1 MNQTA
6 ELIRSA
12 TLRPDQAQRTFRAM
26 LDAIACPGRVTRL
39 PQEPLEKV
47 PAALLPVL
55 ALADLG
61 TGVHV
66 LSDDPRWADVTAVAT
81 NAVPAPLARA
91 RLVAALRPVTAAEL
105 RTLHRGSAAAPEDAA
120 LAALAVPDVIGGEQA
135 MRLTGPGV
143 PGEVVIAPA
152 GLPEGFAPARGP
164 GDFPAGID
172 LLLVAPD
179 GRLLGLPRSTHL
191 ELVTSRED

>member
-6 ELIRSA
+6 DLIRSA
-12 TLRPDQAQRTFRAM
+12 TLRPDESQRTFRAT
-26 LDAIACPGRVTRL
+26 LDAIARPGRVTRL
-39 PQEPLEKV
+39 PQEPLETV

-66 LSDDPRWADVTAVAT
+66 LADDPGWADVTGVVT
-81 NAVPAPLARA
+81 NAAPAPLHRA
-91 RLVAALRPVTAAEL
+91 RLVAALRPATAAEL
-105 RTLHRGSAAAPEDAA
+105 RSLCRGSATAPEDGA
-120 LAALAVPDVIGGEQA
+120 LAALAVPDVTGGEQPL
-135 MRLTGPGV
+135 RLTGPGL
-143 PGEVVIAPA
+143 PGEVVIAPR
-152 GLPEGFAPARGP
+152 GLPEGFAAARGH